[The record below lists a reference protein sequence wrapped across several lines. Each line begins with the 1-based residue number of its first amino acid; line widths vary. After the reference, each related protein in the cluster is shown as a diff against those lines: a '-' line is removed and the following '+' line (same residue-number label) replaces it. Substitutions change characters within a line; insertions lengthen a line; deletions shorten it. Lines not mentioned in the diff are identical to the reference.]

1 MTDDKLLISIIT
13 PYRDSRRFLPGLVA
27 TLQAQ
32 THAQW
37 ECLLV
42 DHASIDDGAALVAAL
57 TATDSR
63 FRHLREPDS
72 RPFPALPRNRAL
84 NVARGELICFLDAD
98 DLWHPEK
105 LERQLAFHR
114 AGGLEFSV
122 TAYTLFSGDD
132 ALQGETIDSINR
144 MTSCLHRRCPPDR
157 LQLRQLLAGNPI
169 PMLTVMASR
178 SLLMSLSA
186 EDGPFCP
193 MRHEDYLLW
202 LQLWQAQPQL
212 RYGCLPE
219 ILAYHRRHGSN
230 LTAQR
235 WRSLLWWYR
244 LYRTAGMGHI
254 SAAFGTGRSA
264 AVAVMRAFKE
274 RLYSWIF
281 ACRSL
286 ARRL

>member
-144 MTSCLHRRCPPDR
+144 MTSFLHRRCPPDR
-157 LQLRQLLAGNPI
+157 LQLRQWLAGNPI

-186 EDGPFCP
+186 EDGP
-193 MRHEDYLLW
+193 
-202 LQLWQAQPQL
+202 
-212 RYGCLPE
+212 
-219 ILAYHRRHGSN
+219 SN